1 MKDFKELREAAFG
14 RARFNQQ
21 LKKKGIDTNKMHSTN
36 VKDAAAAKQRSKDAA
51 KDHADFKKKNSNI
64 KFNENAKE
72 IEEISVGMQQRYK
85 KKAMKQYKDSGRKK
99 EVGGVGMTT
108 KQSTADKHMNRYM
121 KRHRGIGSVIKRDG
135 GSERTVRNPGMNT
148 MTKNKA
154 PYRNEAVTE
163 GEFVPHM
170 MYNPK
175 TGKGYKAETEKDHLQ
190 MKKMGYSHEAPDVKE
205 AKGEDGKGHYRA
217 TDSGAGMTQKG
228 VDAVNRKTG
237 GNLQTAVTGNPKAG
251 SKDAGRRK
259 SFCARMGG
267 MKGPMK
273 DDDGKPTRKAQ
284 SLKRWK
290 C

>member
-1 MKDFKELREAAFG
+1 MKDFEEIREAAFG

-36 VKDAAAAKQRSKDAA
+36 VKDAAAAKRRSKDAA
-51 KDHADFKKKNSNI
+51 KDHKNFKAKYPHI
-64 KFNENAKE
+64 KFDE
-72 IEEISVGMQQRYK
+72 
-85 KKAMKQYKDSGRKK
+85 
-99 EVGGVGMTT
+99 
-108 KQSTADKHMNRYM
+108 
-121 KRHRGIGSVIKRDG
+121 
-135 GSERTVRNPGMNT
+135 
-148 MTKNKA
+148 
-154 PYRNEAVTE
+154 EAVTE
-163 GEFVPHM
+163 DEFVPHM

-175 TGKGYKAETEKDHLQ
+175 TGKGYKAETEKDHIQ
-190 MKKMGYSHEAPDVKE
+190 MKKMGYSHEAPEVKE

-217 TDSGAGMTQKG
+217 TDTGAGMTQKG
-228 VDAVNRKTG
+228 VDAVNKKTG

-251 SKDAGRRK
+251 SKEAGRRK